1 MRKSVHTTTLIVI
14 VALLV
19 VSLNGVQSVSG
30 YFGEDFPAKGPYVDE
45 IIFKVISSQDQRVL
59 ALQAGEIELDTM
71 YFDPS
76 YLPTLATDP
85 DISIHQ
91 VERNGYGQLTIN
103 CAKYPLNISGFRRA
117 FAFAFNKTKVASEVM
132 DGFVFEHDSVVPQP
146 NNWCA
151 EDEFDWNY
159 YTAEPDIGN
168 LILDNLG
175 FEINATSGYRLAPN
189 GTSFEI
195 VFEHS
200 IICANLGALPNIV
213 LDALESLHIDSRNQ
227 YVQFTDYMDRV
238 NHHEDYDIVFYGVD
252 FDTSNVDWLAHE
264 YWSDNAN
271 VDYLNPSNFRNET
284 YDLWRNQLLDSPS
297 YEEVYEAAA
306 EMQKIL
312 HYNVPRLVVYENT
325 YLQGYR
331 TDQFTGHVDVLDSY
345 SSGPTGYTRYT
356 SSLWNMRKIHNL
368 NGSMGGT
375 VPIAISEDP
384 DSFNFYTANSAAST
398 VILEEL
404 WPSLFKY
411 GPDMNP
417 IPDLVEN
424 MLTETHSDN
433 SMIPTGHIR
442 FSFDIIENATWSDGT
457 PLTAEDVAFTFT
469 YQFES
474 GYDGNPAV
482 NDLMELV
489 SAYAPS
495 TYNVV
500 IEYAT
505 ESYWQFSSFAYDYI
519 IPRHIFNDVNGIG
532 YEGWDTWNPVFDS
545 AEPNVN
551 CGPFNLTDYVEEE
564 YYKLE
569 RNPLFHYEGEL
580 DDLSTT
586 TTNQTIVSDM
596 WLTVISIALVSGS
609 GILIVYCIYS
619 EVQDRKNTGN
629 T

>member
-1 MRKSVHTTTLIVI
+1 ML
-14 VALLV
+14 LLV
-19 VSLNGVQSVSG
+19 ISFSGVQSVSG

-132 DGFVFEHDSVVPQP
+132 DGFVFEHDSLVPQP

-200 IICANLGALPNIV
+200 IIGANLGALPNIV
-213 LDALESLHIDSRNQ
+213 LEALESLHIDSRKQ
-227 YVQFTDYMDRV
+227 YVQYTDYMDRV

-252 FDTSNVDWLAHE
+252 FNTSNVDWLAHE
-264 YWSDNAN
+264 YWSDNAD
-271 VDYLNPSNFRNET
+271 VDYQNPSNFRNET
-284 YDLWRNQLLDSPS
+284 YDLWRNQLLYSSS

-312 HYNVPRLVVYENT
+312 HYNVPKLVVYENT

-368 NGSMGGT
+368 NGLMGGT

-384 DSFNFYTANSAAST
+384 DSFNIYTANSAAST

-404 WPSLFKY
+404 WPSLFKC
-411 GPDMNP
+411 GPEMNP

-442 FSFDIIENATWSDGT
+442 FTVDIIENATWSDGT
-457 PLTAEDVAFTFT
+457 PLTADDVAFTFT

-495 TYNVV
+495 TYNVI

-505 ESYWQFSSFAYDYI
+505 ESYWHFSSFAYDYI
-519 IPRHIFNDVNGIG
+519 IPSHIFNDVNGIG

-545 AEPNVN
+545 AQPNVN
-551 CGPFNLTDYVEEE
+551 CGPFNLTDYEEEE

-569 RNPLFHYEGEL
+569 MNPLFHYEGDP
-580 DDLSTT
+580 DDLTTSTT

-596 WLTVISIALVSGS
+596 WLTVISVALVSGS
-609 GILIVYCIYS
+609 GILIVYFIYS
-619 EVQDRKNTGN
+619 KVQDRKNVEIT
-629 T
+629 

>member
-1 MRKSVHTTTLIVI
+1 MRKSVHTTALIVI
-14 VALLV
+14 AALLV

-30 YFGEDFPAKGPYVDE
+30 YFGEDSPAKGPYVDE

-59 ALQAGEIELDTM
+59 ALQSGEIEMDTSF
-71 YFDPS
+71 FDPS

-85 DISIHQ
+85 DISIHH
-91 VERNGYGQLTIN
+91 VVRNGYGQLTIN

-117 FAFAFNKTKVASEVM
+117 FAFAFNKSKVASEVM
-132 DGFVFEHDSVVPQP
+132 DGFVFEHDSLVPQS
-146 NNWCA
+146 NSWCI

-159 YTAEPDIGN
+159 YTAQPDIGN
-168 LILDNLG
+168 QILDDLG
-175 FEINATSGYRLAPN
+175 FEINVTSGYRLAPDD
-189 GTSFEI
+189 TSFEI

-200 IICANLGALPNIV
+200 IVSANLGALPDIV
-213 LDALESLHIDSRNQ
+213 LDALESLHINCRKQ
-227 YVQFTDYMDRV
+227 YVQFTEYIDRV

-252 FDTSNVDWLAHE
+252 FNNSNVDWLAYE
-264 YWSDNAN
+264 YGSVYADM
-271 VDYLNPSNFRNET
+271 DFQNPSNFANDT
-284 YDLWRNQLLDSPS
+284 YDDWIDQLLYSS
-297 YEEVYEAAA
+297 TYEKVYEAAE

-325 YLQGYR
+325 YMQGYR
-331 TDQFTGHVDVLDSY
+331 NDQFTGHVEDLERY
-345 SSGPTGYTRYT
+345 ISG
-356 SSLWNMRKIHNL
+356 LWTMRKIHRL
-368 NGSMGGT
+368 NDSFGGT
-375 VPIAISEDP
+375 VSIAISDDP
-384 DSFNFYTANSAAST
+384 DSLNFYTANSAAST

-404 WPSLFKY
+404 WPSLYKC

-424 MLTETHSDN
+424 MLIETHSDN
-433 SMIPTGHIR
+433 SMVPADHIR
-442 FSFDIIENATWSDGT
+442 FTFDIIRNATWSDGT
-457 PLTAEDVAFTFT
+457 ALTADDVAFTFT

-505 ESYWQFSSFAYDYI
+505 ESYWHFSSFAYDYI
-519 IPRHIFNDVNGIG
+519 IPKHIFNDVTGIG

-545 AEPNVN
+545 ADSNVN
-551 CGPFNLTDYVEEE
+551 CGPFNLTDYEEEE
-564 YYKLE
+564 YYKIE
-569 RNPLFHYEGEL
+569 RNPLFHYEGDP
-580 DDLSTT
+580 DDLSNT
-586 TTNQTIVSDM
+586 TTNHTIVSDM
-596 WLTVISIALVSGS
+596 LWLTVVTVALVSGS

-619 EVQDRKNTGN
+619 KVQDHKNV
-629 T
+629 